1 MGGTLRFQE
10 SRSVDALFRD
20 IYGHAPLTSEEEQ
33 RLGHII
39 EASPVDEDGVP
50 TDPEATAAVDKLVL
64 HNAKYA
70 ISMATKMGDI
80 GLPMDDRISA
90 GLVGLLRAARKFR
103 PGYYRFASYARFD
116 IRAAIQ
122 LETSKVAGPVS
133 HPVNAVTRMSSM
145 LKYRDGGGD
154 SDMSPEAIAEGT
166 GMTKSDAISVLS
178 FMTRWNESGPRR
190 PTLHKNDRLDAPEV
204 ELLADVSA
212 SPPDRIA
219 TILDARRIIE
229 RCMVGMPEAQE
240 AAIRTVFFEGGSRV
254 SISAAE
260 GVTRQAVDC
269 RIVNG
274 LDYMRR
280 KHRMMVAFGVL
291 DG

>member
-1 MGGTLRFQE
+1 
-10 SRSVDALFRD
+10 
-20 IYGHAPLTSEEEQ
+20 
-33 RLGHII
+33 
-39 EASPVDEDGVP
+39 
-50 TDPEATAAVDKLVL
+50 
-64 HNAKYA
+64 
-70 ISMATKMGDI
+70 
-80 GLPMDDRISA
+80 
-90 GLVGLLRAARKFR
+90 
-103 PGYYRFASYARFD
+103 
-116 IRAAIQ
+116 
-122 LETSKVAGPVS
+122 
-133 HPVNAVTRMSSM
+133 M
-145 LKYRDGGGD
+145 LKYRDGGGA